1 MCTLKKELKMYSPE
15 KTKMSM
21 GFLWPGNNS
30 AKTARKNENNFDNG
44 YILAIFLNVQIIVN
58 R

>member
-1 MCTLKKELKMYSPE
+1 MCISKMGLKTCSPE

-21 GFLWPGNNS
+21 GFLWPGKNS